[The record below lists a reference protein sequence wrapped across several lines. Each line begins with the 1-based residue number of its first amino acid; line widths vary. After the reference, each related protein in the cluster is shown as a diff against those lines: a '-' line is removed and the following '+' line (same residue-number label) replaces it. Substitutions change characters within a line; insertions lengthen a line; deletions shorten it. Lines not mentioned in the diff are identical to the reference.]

1 MDIKVQIQTPGPNEK
16 LEGVAKNF
24 AYNIYRYPLDLG
36 STGLNHYIVFHINQQ
51 AKTKYTSPT
60 TGAKT
65 SYQIERENIRKIGGI
80 TDIAASLKVD
90 VTALT
95 GIATSILNSQT
106 FKGISDTVD
115 NITPEPLKGI
125 LDIGAAGVSEV
136 GRATGT
142 ILRNAT
148 SASFVRTVQQTTETV
163 ALYMPDT
170 LNFSYAQNYETA
182 APGGEL
188 LTTAAVAGASIADTI
203 NRTAKSDAKTK
214 LRSHIRNLS
223 PFIASYALK
232 QLGDFGKVIFS
243 AGTGL
248 AQNPMLEVLYSS
260 PQLRSFRFD
269 FMFWPKSEE
278 EAREAQKII
287 DLFRFH
293 QAPEILPNSG
303 GFFLVPPSEF
313 DIKFYYNGRENPNI
327 PRISTCVLE
336 TIDIDYA
343 PNGFSAYEVP
353 GRPLPEMGGTGMP
366 VGIRMSLQF
375 KETII
380 LTKAFFKPETT
391 TTKTK

>member
-1 MDIKVQIQTPGPNEK
+1 MDIQVKLQTPGPNEK
-16 LEGVAKNF
+16 LEGVDKNF
-24 AYNIYRYPLDLG
+24 AYNVYRYPLDLG
-36 STGLNHYIVFHINQQ
+36 SSGLNHYIVFHINQQ

-60 TGAKT
+60 TGGKT
-65 SYQIERENIRKIGGI
+65 SYQIERENIRKLGGT
-80 TDIAASLKVD
+80 TDLAGVLKVD
-90 VTALT
+90 VTALN
-95 GIATSILNSQT
+95 GIATSILNSPI
-106 FKGISDTVD
+106 FKGASDTID
-115 NITPEPLKGI
+115 KITPESFKGT
-125 LDIGAAGVSEV
+125 LDIGAAIINET
-136 GRATGT
+136 GRSIGT
-142 ILRNAT
+142 IARNAT

-170 LNFSYAQNYETA
+170 LNFNYAQNYETA

-188 LTTAAVAGASIADTI
+188 LTAAAVAGASIVDTMK
-203 NRTAKSDAKTK
+203 RTANETTANKA
-214 LRSHIRNLS
+214 RAHIRNLS
-223 PFIASYALK
+223 PFIANYALK

-260 PQLRSFRFD
+260 PQMRSFRFD
-269 FMFWPKSEE
+269 FMFWPKSED

-313 DIKFYYNGRENPNI
+313 DVKFYYNGRENPNI

-336 TIDIDYA
+336 TIDVDYA
-343 PNGFSAYEVP
+343 PNGFSAYEVLE
-353 GRPLPEMGGTGMP
+353 RPLPEMGGTGMP

-380 LTKAFFKPETT
+380 LTKTFFREQTNPKN
-391 TTKTK
+391 